1 MIIGGAL
8 LTLGA
13 VFHYSYQPIVLAA
26 LMLLY
31 PFSDKAWQ
39 APAFTRNKKTIL
51 FWLCIYGCYVATAI
65 FITGNIES
73 VLIGVLL
80 VALPEEWFF
89 RGWLLTRL
97 SQLLKN
103 PLHANSVTSLAF
115 ALLHL
120 PTQGLFGLT
129 TFFPSLIY
137 GWLFQKTR
145 SLNSVIILHALS
157 NLIYQ
162 QYLSNILIHY

>member
-31 PFSDKAWQ
+31 PFSDKAWH
-39 APAFTRNKKTIL
+39 APVISRPIKIIL
-51 FWLCIYGCYVATAI
+51 FWLFIYACYMAAAVYLTQ
-65 FITGNIES
+65 NIELALYGI
-73 VLIGVLL
+73 VL

-89 RGWLLTRL
+89 RSWLLIRL
-97 SQLLKN
+97 NKRLENQN
-103 PLHANSVTSLAF
+103 HANIITSIAF
-115 ALLHL
+115 ALLHI

-129 TFFPSLIY
+129 TFFPSLFF
-137 GWLFQKTR
+137 GWLYQKNNN
-145 SLNSVIILHALS
+145 LNNVILLHAMS
-157 NLIYQ
+157 NLFYQ
-162 QYLSNILIHY
+162 HYFRIF